1 MTDKKLE
8 FKHAHI
14 TGQAMRDHWGPI
26 VDRIAAETAD
36 WRDEWIYDLI
46 TENERLREALHTPLA
61 FIEALHENDPDD
73 QIADNGMTVL
83 DGLKQQAPSVIK
95 TIRAA
100 LGETK

>member
-1 MTDKKLE
+1 MGEDGKVQ

-46 TENERLREALHTPLA
+46 TENERLREALDGIVVFGERHPGHGYSCAT
-61 FIEALHENDPDD
+61 
-73 QIADNGMTVL
+73 IA
-83 DGLKQQAPSVIK
+83 
-95 TIRAA
+95 RAA

>member
-36 WRDEWIYDLI
+36 WRDEWIYDLV
-46 TENERLREALHTPLA
+46 TETERLREALKKPKAWLVSDGKTYWATVFEPYPKDHPHCDIIPLYS
-61 FIEALHENDPDD
+61 
-73 QIADNGMTVL
+73 
-83 DGLKQQAPSVIK
+83 AP
-95 TIRAA
+95 